1 MEYRLANIVVGITA
15 PSVGS
20 GQIFTPFGQI
30 RIMIESKDG
39 LLRLRED
46 ETNLS
51 VSESVFQACATA
63 PTSQRARAVSA
74 AWRVTMET
82 P

>member
-1 MEYRLANIVVGITA
+1 MEYRLANNIVGITA

-20 GQIFTPFGQI
+20 GKIFTPFGQI
-30 RIMIESKDG
+30 RGLNSKDG
-39 LLRLRED
+39 LLHLQEN

-51 VSESVFQACATA
+51 LSESLFQACATA
-63 PTSQRARAVSA
+63 PTSQRARPVSA

>member
-1 MEYRLANIVVGITA
+1 MECRLANNIVGITA

-20 GQIFTPFGQI
+20 GNIFTPFGQI
-30 RIMIESKDG
+30 RGLKSKDG
-39 LLRLRED
+39 LLRLWED

-51 VSESVFQACATA
+51 VSESSFQVCATA
-63 PTSQRARAVSA
+63 PTSQRARPVSA